1 MTPLLPATIPALA
14 RHLLIAS
21 ASAIVG
27 LMPAGVATA
36 QQPAAPA
43 AAKPTTPTPPTA
55 TTPPPAA
62 MPAAPGQPE
71 DVQRTIDKLKQS
83 APAANPALPVPAVP
97 GAAVTAAR
105 PVQPAPAAPVVAE
118 TAAPIT
124 GRLQR
129 EGTFLASR
137 RGRVIKAPSGEWQ
150 YHFDTGPDNR
160 VDAPMAL
167 MPCLNLQA
175 IEKLAERGG
184 EALSFSLSGQ
194 VFVYKGRNFLLPTLY
209 TVNRRG
215 DVTPAQ

>member
-1 MTPLLPATIPALA
+1 MFFHKRLPFPRFTRTLVAACTI
-14 RHLLIAS
+14 
-21 ASAIVG
+21 G
-27 LMPAGVATA
+27 LVSVAAGATA
-36 QQPAAPA
+36 QATQPAASAATKPASPASNPASGPA
-43 AAKPTTPTPPTA
+43 AASKPP
-55 TTPPPAA
+55 
-62 MPAAPGQPE
+62 APGQPE
-71 DVQRTIDKLKQS
+71 DVQKTIDKLNQS
-83 APAANPALPVPAVP
+83 APAAKSAPAVPAVSNAVSP
-97 GAAVTAAR
+97 GVSA
-105 PVQPAPAAPVVAE
+105 VQPIPTAPAAAEVAPV
-118 TAAPIT
+118 TI

-160 VDAPMAL
+160 LDAPMVL

-184 EALSFSLSGQ
+184 EALSFSMSGQ